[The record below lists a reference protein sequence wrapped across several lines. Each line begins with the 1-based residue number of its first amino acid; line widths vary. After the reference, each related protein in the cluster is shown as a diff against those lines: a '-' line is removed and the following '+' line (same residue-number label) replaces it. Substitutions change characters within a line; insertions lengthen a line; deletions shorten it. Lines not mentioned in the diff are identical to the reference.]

1 MLQQDPGSPL
11 WHFASKAAIAV
22 SALVLFSWIQ
32 FSGLFLTG
40 DDPFYHVGAASLYAK
55 EGLVKSF
62 PWTQCSIQK
71 DGFAD
76 RHFLFHVGMIPFLW
90 KDPIQGAKA
99 YAVILATACV
109 LVFALMLHSFR
120 TPHVWFWV
128 LLLFSSG
135 SFFLY
140 RFSVVRP
147 QICAVV
153 FALLSFWAVCR
164 EKTLWIF
171 VVSVLSFLFYA
182 SAHLAIVFALIYA
195 IAVYLNERRFVW
207 KPLVASAAGFAL
219 GLLVHP
225 HFPSIARM
233 WFVQNFQVL
242 YHSLAGT
249 QGLNLGAELGAP
261 QADDFLKACPVLLL
275 ACLGI
280 ILWAISKGKSLSK
293 EATTAFLTMC
303 AFVGLTFLSKRFMEY
318 AAPFMCLFAA
328 LAFAHLWSKRNETPR
343 KALVLFLVL
352 LTFPAALSAAKAVSD
367 TRKVIASVRAP
378 ELKPAALWL
387 LSNAKKGDIVFTCDW
402 DDFPQLFFFN
412 RQNYYLVNG
421 DPTFFLAYDRNLFDL
436 WNQIRFGARRD
447 VALEISKNFS
457 AKYFLATNDFEGAI
471 KNAQGDKKLKE
482 VFADGACRIFQVLPI
497 P

>member
-1 MLQQDPGSPL
+1 MSQPDQGSPFRQL
-11 WHFASKAAIAV
+11 AGNAGITIG
-22 SALVLFSWIQ
+22 ALVLFSWIQ
-32 FSGLFLTG
+32 FSGPFLTG

-90 KDPIQGAKA
+90 KDSIQGAKA

-120 TPHVWFWV
+120 VPHVWLWV

-147 QICAVV
+147 QICAVA
-153 FALLSFWAVCR
+153 FALLSFWAICR
-164 EKTLWIF
+164 ERPLWVF
-171 VVSVLSFLFYA
+171 MASLFSFLFYS
-182 SAHLAIVFALIYA
+182 SAHLAVLLAVFYA
-195 IAVYLNERRFVW
+195 AVVYVKERRLAW
-207 KPLVASAAGFAL
+207 KPLAAAAAGLAL
-219 GLLVHP
+219 GVLVHP
-225 HFPSIARM
+225 HSPSIART
-233 WFVQNFQVL
+233 WFVQNFLVL

-249 QGLNLGAELGAP
+249 PGLNLGAELGPP
-261 QADDFLKACPVLLL
+261 QADEFVKACPVLLV

-280 ILWAISKGKSLSK
+280 IFWTLAKGRSLGK

-303 AFVGLTFLSKRFMEY
+303 AFVALTFLSKRFIEY
-318 AAPFMCLFAA
+318 AAPFMCLFVA
-328 LAFAHLWSKRNETPR
+328 LAFASIWSPPEKGSR
-343 KALVLFLVL
+343 KARALVLVL
-352 LTFPAALSAAKAVSD
+352 LALPASLFAAKTAYE
-367 TRKVIASVRAP
+367 THRVIANVRSP

-387 LSNAKKGDIVFTCDW
+387 LSNSKKGDIVFTCDW

-412 RQNYYLVNG
+412 RQNYYLVNA
-421 DPTFFLAYDRNLFDL
+421 DPTFFLAYDKKLFEL
-436 WNQIRFGARRD
+436 WNQIRFGGRRD
-447 VALEISKNFS
+447 ISLEISNNFR
-457 AKYFLATNDFEGAI
+457 AKYLLATNDFEAAI
-471 KNAQGDKKLKE
+471 KNAQADNGLKE
-482 VFADGACRIFQVLPI
+482 VFADGACHLFRVEQAP
-497 P
+497 